1 MCLANFIQI
10 MSYEFVA
17 LISIILTGLFLALTK
32 RWFFWPFSLRTLLW
46 CGGFSYFALL
56 LLPRIYVW
64 QSVDSLVQIL
74 FVVGLAV
81 LFSWILAYHK
91 I

>member
-1 MCLANFIQI
+1 MN
-10 MSYEFVA
+10 YEFVI
-17 LISIILTGLFLALTK
+17 LGSIIITGLVLALTK
-32 RWFFWPFSLRTLLW
+32 RRFSWPFSLRTLLW

-56 LLPRIYVW
+56 LLPRIFVW
-64 QSVDSLVQIL
+64 QNLDTLVQVL
-74 FVVGLAV
+74 FVAGIAV